1 MVTDGIGFFNNLI
14 LKRLSQIIQETSNVE
29 EEDKKKTVSVIRC
42 EKNSTSNRLFLKINW
57 ATSQEFQQP
66 L

>member
-29 EEDKKKTVSVIRC
+29 EEDKKKLSV
-42 EKNSTSNRLFLKINW
+42 
-57 ATSQEFQQP
+57 
-66 L
+66 